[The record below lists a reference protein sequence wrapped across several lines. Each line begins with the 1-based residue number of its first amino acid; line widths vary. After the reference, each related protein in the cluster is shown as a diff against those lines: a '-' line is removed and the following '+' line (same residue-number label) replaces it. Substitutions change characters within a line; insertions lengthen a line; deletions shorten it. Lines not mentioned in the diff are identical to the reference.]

1 MVASRIR
8 RSPFAARFAFGFTL
22 LLASTDR
29 IAYQDLASL
38 LVNQPGVAER
48 ARSFILSTPF
58 AALKTATFSL
68 PRPLVAAI
76 PPSVVLARLDVT
88 GSIAPN
94 AGSAREEAEPD
105 ETAFQ
110 VVNRS
115 AKGDRLALSAVAMA
129 RAAEKTEPEAAPGDA
144 TKPAP
149 VDVAAADLASKE
161 PRADVA
167 GTLART
173 VDTMPHAGAL
183 TRVSRL
189 FFGVDDLDLPP
200 VLFEHHTA
208 PEPNVKLASLGGAA
222 APTEGSTTVA
232 SKGLVTGE
240 EAKPKSPAERLG
252 LAGAARAKAEKCLA
266 DAIYYES
273 RGEPERGQ
281 IAVAQV
287 VINRTFSGFYPE
299 NVCGTVYQNAHRHLA
314 CQFTF
319 ACEGKKL
326 VVNDPGMWAQAQ
338 RIAREMLD
346 GKLWLA
352 EVGKATHYHAYWV
365 RPGWV
370 REMQKMH
377 KLGVHTFYRPRKWG
391 DGSDA
396 PEWGD
401 AAATA
406 DAARKL

>member
-8 RSPFAARFAFGFTL
+8 RAPFAARFAFGFTL

-76 PPSVVLARLDVT
+76 PPTAIPAHFDVT
-88 GSIAPN
+88 GSIPPA
-94 AGSAREEAEPD
+94 AGGAREEAEPD
-105 ETAFQ
+105 ETAIQ

-115 AKGDRLALSAVAMA
+115 AKGDRLALGAAAMA
-129 RAAEKTEPEAAPGDA
+129 RAAEKSEPEAAPGETTNPA
-144 TKPAP
+144 T
-149 VDVAAADLASKE
+149 VDVAAADLTSKE
-161 PRADVA
+161 PRADDA

-189 FFGVDDLDLPP
+189 FFSIDDLELPP
-200 VLFEHHTA
+200 VLFEHHAA

-222 APTEGSTTVA
+222 APAEGSTTVA

-252 LAGAARAKAEKCLA
+252 LTGAARAKAEKCLA

-273 RGEPERGQ
+273 RGEAERGQ

-326 VVNDPGMWAQAQ
+326 VVTEPDMWEQAQ

-365 RPGWV
+365 KPDWIK
-370 REMQKMH
+370 EMRKIH
-377 KLGVHTFYRPRKWG
+377 RIGVHTFYRPKAWEG
-391 DGSDA
+391 
-396 PEWGD
+396 
-401 AAATA
+401 
-406 DAARKL
+406 

>member
-1 MVASRIR
+1 M
-8 RSPFAARFAFGFTL
+8 L
-22 LLASTDR
+22 LIASTNR

-76 PPSVVLARLDVT
+76 PPTASPARLDVT
-88 GSIAPN
+88 GSVAPM
-94 AGSAREEAEPD
+94 AGGAREEAEPD
-105 ETAFQ
+105 EPAIQ

-115 AKGDRLALSAVAMA
+115 AKGDRLALSATAMA
-129 RAAEKTEPEAAPGDA
+129 RAAEQSEPEAATVA
-144 TKPAP
+144 TTKSAP
-149 VDVAAADLASKE
+149 VDVAATDLAPKE

-189 FFGVDDLDLPP
+189 FFGVDDLELPP
-200 VLFEHHTA
+200 VLFEHRAA
-208 PEPNVKLASLGGAA
+208 PEPNMKLASLGGSASV
-222 APTEGSTTVA
+222 EGSTTVA
-232 SKGLVTGE
+232 PKGLVTGE
-240 EAKPKSPAERLG
+240 DAKPQSPAERLG
-252 LAGAARAKAEKCLA
+252 LAGATRAKAEKCLA
-266 DAIYYES
+266 DAVYFES

-326 VVNDPGMWAQAQ
+326 VVNDPAMWAQAQ

-365 RPGWV
+365 KPDWIK
-370 REMQKMH
+370 EMRKINRI
-377 KLGVHTFYRPRKWG
+377 GVHTFYRPKAWEG
-391 DGSDA
+391 
-396 PEWGD
+396 
-401 AAATA
+401 
-406 DAARKL
+406 